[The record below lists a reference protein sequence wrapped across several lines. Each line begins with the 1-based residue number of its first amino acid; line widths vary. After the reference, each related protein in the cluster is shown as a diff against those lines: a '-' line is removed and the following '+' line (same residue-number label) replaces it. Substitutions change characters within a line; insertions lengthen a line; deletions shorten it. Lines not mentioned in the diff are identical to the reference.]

1 MGLLNRGRGRSQA
14 IEDRIREAIEG
25 LRPLLGATAGRV
37 ELVTFEPL
45 SGIATLRVDG
55 DCPDC
60 EMPAATFL
68 QGIEAHLRRRVP
80 EIREVRAASVL
91 RRDG

>member
-1 MGLLNRGRGRSQA
+1 MGLLKRGRGRREA
-14 IEDRIREAIEG
+14 IEERIREAIEG
-25 LRPLLGATAGRV
+25 LRPLLGAAAGSV
-37 ELVTFEPL
+37 ELVTFEAAT
-45 SGIATLRVDG
+45 GVATLRVDG

-60 EMPAATFL
+60 DMPVATFL

-91 RRDG
+91 ERDG